1 MKEQLV
7 RDNGYKNIRLKSEDI
22 AEFVYQ
28 PTKCHREYRFIVVRK
43 NLSIEEESTS
53 SSTTSGTSSSSPMTT
68 TCPPRR
74 SSVTRAS
81 DAIIA
86 QLKGGVRALHAP
98 VNTLNANWAY
108 MVMASLAWTLKAWMV
123 LSLPIC
129 PRWREKHRA
138 ERDAWLRMEFRT
150 FLHAVINVPAQ
161 VVTTGRRL
169 IIRLLAW
176 RPQLPVLMR
185 LADAT

>member
-1 MKEQLV
+1 MQIPFSALRYRESQRWLSHETLAH
-7 RDNGYKNIRLKSEDI
+7 RD
-22 AEFVYQ
+22 
-28 PTKCHREYRFIVVRK
+28 
-43 NLSIEEESTS
+43 
-53 SSTTSGTSSSSPMTT
+53 
-68 TCPPRR
+68 
-74 SSVTRAS
+74 
-81 DAIIA
+81 
-86 QLKGGVRALHAP
+86 
-98 VNTLNANWAY
+98 WAY
-108 MVMASLAWTLKAWMV
+108 MVMASLAWTLKAWMA
-123 LSLPIC
+123 LSLPIS

-176 RPQLPVLMR
+176 RPQLHVLMR